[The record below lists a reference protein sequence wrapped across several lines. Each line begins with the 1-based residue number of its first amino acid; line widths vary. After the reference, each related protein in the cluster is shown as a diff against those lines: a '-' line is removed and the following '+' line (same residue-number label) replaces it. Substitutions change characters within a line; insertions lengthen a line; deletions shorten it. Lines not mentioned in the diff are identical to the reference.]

1 MYLFLEYDGQLTP
14 AYEGFDVHNP
24 DWAKL
29 QNVKEVLYVGK
40 AYEKQMKLVIKTKE
54 ERIAIV
60 KHMEAHNAAKPQSEP
75 EQPKRRGRKKQ

>member
-1 MYLFLEYDGQLTP
+1 MYLFLGYDGQLVQ
-14 AYEGFDVHNP
+14 AYDGFDVNNP

-40 AYEKQMKLVIKTKE
+40 AYEKQMKLVVKAKE

-60 KHMEAHNAAKPQSEP
+60 KHMEAHNAAKPEPKP